1 MSRHSLPEH
10 PLVSTEGPG
19 YLGWAQ
25 PETPAGWS
33 CLDHR
38 TAEPTVSAA
47 PLFRAPGGGTS
58 RHWPLLPGSQGDPGL
73 GPSQQVAETEAWLFS
88 HVTKWK
94 KSWLVP
100 GRTGMD
106 KPFG

>member
-1 MSRHSLPEH
+1 MSRHRLPEH

-25 PETPAGWS
+25 PKTPTGWS
-33 CLDHR
+33 CLDHC
-38 TAEPTVSAA
+38 TAEPTHGQ
-47 PLFRAPGGGTS
+47 PGTS
-58 RHWPLLPGSQGDPGL
+58 LQGPQWGDVPSLAFAPSQRDRGL

-100 GRTGMD
+100 GRMGMD